1 MSVTKSLVGLDFR
14 LSFQSALEL
23 PVMAPVLRP
32 VKTLFLA
39 TLVLCC
45 QVVYASDVEP
55 TSGDFSV
62 FLSEPGARFTES
74 HKTFNLDDGTV
85 LLQTRQPVEI
95 HLGPCKLAVHSG
107 VALLLHTKA
116 GLGCVTNLCESA
128 EQSATLIYG
137 DCSLKL
143 RAGRQAWFGPTEAV
157 VASAIKEEPGRPLL
171 IRQHQS
177 PGVGIIAE
185 FAVYPA
191 TLLDTTSSVVE
202 EMKES
207 KQAKVR
213 KLYDRI
219 IKTSAAL
226 TMAH

>member
-1 MSVTKSLVGLDFR
+1 MARATLTVK
-14 LSFQSALEL
+14 ALI
-23 PVMAPVLRP
+23 
-32 VKTLFLA
+32 LA
-39 TLVLCC
+39 TLVMCC
-45 QVVYASDVEP
+45 QGAYASQVEP
-55 TSGDFSV
+55 TSSDFSV

-95 HLGPCKLAVHSG
+95 RLGTCRLAVHSG
-107 VALLLHTKA
+107 VALLLNTKA
-116 GLGCVTNLCESA
+116 GLGCVTNLSESA
-128 EQSATLIYG
+128 EQSVALTYG

-157 VASAIKEEPGRPLL
+157 VASAIKQEPGRPLL

-191 TLLDTTSSVVE
+191 TLLDTTSLVE
-202 EMKES
+202 EMKGS